1 MRRLPLAP
9 PPSPALRDEE
19 RSYKNGVRGPNDDDL
34 SSFVEAG
41 ARWQTAREH
50 RFVVNKLASLDKE
63 EFLMFIPPPLVRL
76 YFITKTTSQHSV
88 YGKKTYISSLLRQ
101 RRRTLSDA

>member
-1 MRRLPLAP
+1 MPRPGRMRRLALAP

-34 SSFVEAG
+34 SSFFEAG

-50 RFVVNKLASLDKE
+50 RFVVNKLASLDK
-63 EFLMFIPPPLVRL
+63 
-76 YFITKTTSQHSV
+76 
-88 YGKKTYISSLLRQ
+88 
-101 RRRTLSDA
+101 